1 MKYEWMDALKAAM
14 DEYRPAM
21 LKAEREIWAHPET
34 GFKEW
39 FANGLLKDIFTEMGF
54 ELVEAGDIPGFY
66 FDIDTGREGPTVCV
80 MGELDSVICPEHPE
94 ADPVTGAVHSCGHN
108 CQSSALIGVAGALK
122 KPEILE
128 KLSGKIRIM
137 AVPAEELLELGYRAG
152 LRAEGKIKYM
162 GGKVEFISR
171 GYFDGVDMA
180 VLVHTSCGEGHTI
193 YLNKGNNGCVVKNI
207 TYTGKAA
214 HAGGYPQGGI
224 NALYAAQVGI
234 TAVNSLRE
242 TFADNDHIRVHPIIT
257 SGGAI
262 VNAIPAKV
270 TMESYTRGASY
281 EAIKNANKKVNRAL
295 VAGALALGAQVQI
308 EDLPGYMPLN
318 NDPNMNEIYKEAS
331 VALFGEDGVKVTND
345 WGSGCTDVGDV
356 SCIMPAVQACCNGA
370 KGTGHGADYYVVEP
384 DKAVVD
390 SAASQVAT
398 VCVLLEKGAEK
409 ARYVKE
415 NSKPLY
421 PSKEEFLKAIDSI
434 MLEGD
439 AIDYKEDGS
448 ACVRWTNPD

>member
-1 MKYEWMDALKAAM
+1 MKYTWIDAINAAM
-14 DEYRPAM
+14 DEYRPLM
-21 LKAEREIWAHPET
+21 LNAEREIWAHPET

-39 FANGLLKDIFTEMGF
+39 FANDLLKKVFADMGF

-66 FDIDTGREGPTVCV
+66 FDIDTGREGPMVCV

-108 CQSSALIGVAGALK
+108 CQSSALIGIAGALK

-128 KLSGKIRIM
+128 KLSGRIRIM

-171 GYFDGVDMA
+171 GYFEGVDMSI
-180 VLVHTSCGEGHTI
+180 LVHTSGGDGHTI

-207 TYTGKAA
+207 TYIGKAS

-234 TAVNSLRE
+234 MAMNSLRE
-242 TFADNDHIRVHPIIT
+242 TFADKDHIRVHPIIT

-281 EAIKNANKKVNRAL
+281 DAIKDANKKVNRAI

-318 NDPNMNEIYKEAS
+318 NDPNMSEIFRDAS
-331 VALFGEDGVKVTND
+331 VALFGEDAVKVTDD

-356 SCIMPAVQACCNGA
+356 SCIMPAVQPCCTGA
-370 KGTGHGADYYVVEP
+370 KGTGHGADYYVNDPE
-384 DKAVVD
+384 KAVVQ
-390 SAASQVAT
+390 SAAAQAAA
-398 VCVLLEKGAEK
+398 VCALLENDAEK
-409 ARYVKE
+409 AKFVKA
-415 NSKPLY
+415 NAKPMY
-421 PSKEEFLKAIDSI
+421 PSREEFLKAIDSI

-439 AIDYKEDGS
+439 AITYNEDGT
-448 ACVRWTNPD
+448 ANVRWTK